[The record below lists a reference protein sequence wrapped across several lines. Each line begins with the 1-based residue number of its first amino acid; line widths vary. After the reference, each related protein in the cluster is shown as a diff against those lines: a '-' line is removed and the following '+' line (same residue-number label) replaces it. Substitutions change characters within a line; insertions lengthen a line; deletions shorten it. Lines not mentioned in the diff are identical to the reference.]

1 MRIQKKFKVC
11 RRLGNGVFDKCS
23 SQQFQLSEQK
33 RRNNRT
39 GKRPKQLSE
48 YGKQLI
54 EKQKLRVVYGLK
66 EKGLVKYTKKALF
79 SKEDTVATLYNFLE
93 NRLDNVVYR
102 IGFAETRAMS
112 RQVVGHG
119 HIHVNG
125 KKLDIPSYQVRIGDK
140 ITVKESSKS
149 NVIFK
154 TFSDKKEEKVP
165 KWIKLNKASM
175 TAEII
180 SKPELDTRA
189 FDFKKI
195 IEFYT
200 R

>member
-11 RRLGNGVFDKCS
+11 RRLGNGVFDKCL

-54 EKQKLRVVYGLK
+54 EKQKLRLTYGLK
-66 EKGLVKYTKKALF
+66 EKNLVTYTKKSLF
-79 SKEDTVATLYNFLE
+79 SKNDTILTLYSLLE
-93 NRLDNVVYR
+93 NRLDNVIYR
-102 IGFAETRAMS
+102 LGFAETRSMA
-112 RQVVGHG
+112 RQIVSHG

-125 KKLDIPSYQVRIGDK
+125 RKLNIPSYQVKIGDK
-140 ITVKESSKS
+140 ITIKESSKD
-149 NVIFK
+149 NTIFS
-154 TFSDKKEEKVP
+154 TFAKKKEEKVP
-165 KWIKLNKASM
+165 KWLKLDKKTLAS
-175 TAEII
+175 EII
-180 SKPELDTRA
+180 AKPELDSRA

>member
-54 EKQKLRVVYGLK
+54 EKQKLRTVYGLK
-66 EKGLVKYTKKALF
+66 EKGLVRYTKESLF
-79 SKEDTVATLYNFLE
+79 SKNDTITTLYNFLE
-93 NRLDNVVYR
+93 NRLDNVIYR
-102 IGFAETRAMS
+102 LGFAETRAMA
-112 RQVVGHG
+112 RQIVGHG

-125 KKLDIPSYQVRIGDK
+125 RKLNIPSYQVRIGDK
-140 ITVKESSKS
+140 ITIKESSKD
-149 NVIFK
+149 NAIFK
-154 TFSDKKEEKVP
+154 NFLEKKDEKVQKWLKLDKKS
-165 KWIKLNKASM
+165 LTS
-175 TAEII
+175 EII
-180 SKPELDTRA
+180 SKPELDIRG